1 MVRQKYTIILEKEIS
16 QYELAYQLC
25 NEFGYEVVYDQDHG
39 FDYDEK
45 DLLKIFNIANQ
56 VIFKSKLPKIDIFLT
71 EEKLDYKGGF
81 IYQASRE
88 KESDQ
93 IVLREKP
100 IIVIHKDNAD
110 TFLAIID
117 TLCHEMIHYADYLFG
132 PLNKLKTMVVDEL
145 NGEQFAGH
153 YNVHLN
159 QFFSKYVDRFAES
172 GIPIQLK
179 HYSRNKFFMMDYN
192 GKILKENNSIV
203 IANDILKNIK
213 SPIQRYAMKMHQC
226 LRSNDIVQVEVSKN
240 NFCYVLIA

>member
-1 MVRQKYTIILEKEIS
+1 MEQKYTIILEKEIF
-16 QYELAYQLC
+16 QYKLAQQLC
-25 NEFGYEVVYDQDHG
+25 NEFGYDVVYDQDHG
-39 FDYDEK
+39 FNYNEE
-45 DLLKIFNIANQ
+45 DLLKIFNVANQ
-56 VIFKSKLPKIDIFLT
+56 IIFSNKLPKIDIFLT
-71 EEKLDYKGGF
+71 EEKLDYKVGF
-81 IYQASRE
+81 VYQASRE
-88 KESDQ
+88 KESDP

-100 IIVIHKDNAD
+100 IIVICKDNAD
-110 TFLAIID
+110 TFLAIVD

-159 QFFSKYVDRFAES
+159 QFFSKYVDKFAES

-179 HYSRNKFFMMDYN
+179 HYSRNKFFIIDYN

-203 IANDILKNIK
+203 ITNDILKNIK
-213 SPIQRYAMKMHQC
+213 TPIQRYAIKMHQC
-226 LRSNDIVQVEVSKN
+226 LRSNDTIQVEVSKN